1 MGRSESRI
9 TRVENLCRRHREQVG
24 DTEHEHRVERGVEI
38 GLMIDSVFFLNFL
51 VLAVLEVGSVFDDL
65 KKNGFGT
72 SHAAQEEPL
81 ELSQF
86 FT

>member
-1 MGRSESRI
+1 M
-9 TRVENLCRRHREQVG
+9 
-24 DTEHEHRVERGVEI
+24 
-38 GLMIDSVFFLNFL
+38 
-51 VLAVLEVGSVFDDL
+51 LAVLEVGSVFDDL